1 MADGRKRGPFANQE
15 NWEMDTRRK
24 KVKVDQNNAPKLS
37 NEQQQK
43 AKVGR
48 SSPLTE
54 NYQQNQ
60 HEFANLQDDKELE
73 LKGLSSEF

>member
-1 MADGRKRGPFANQE
+1 
-15 NWEMDTRRK
+15 MDTRRK